1 MLLQNNDRFKGM
13 PMRIAVISDIHG
25 NLEAFRQV
33 LTDIDQSKIDRIV
46 SLGDSIGYG
55 PEPEEVLNLVQ
66 SRNIDNI
73 LGNHERSIL
82 DETYRQYFMRGAV
95 DSTKQT
101 MKFLTA
107 SSLLYLRSLPKTKT
121 IDDAL
126 FVHGCPPESHTIY
139 LNHLTISEIAD
150 TFQSYTNRIAFSGH
164 THKFMLFSYN
174 GKKVDFR
181 PPKNEPKILDHNL
194 RYIFNVGSVGQ
205 PRDNDSRAGYVIW
218 DTDVNTLEIRR
229 IPYNIR
235 ATTEKIIKR
244 GFRKNDADR
253 LFAGK

>member
-1 MLLQNNDRFKGM
+1 M

-25 NLEAFRQV
+25 NLVAFKEV
-33 LTDIDQSKIDRIV
+33 LRDIDRSKIDRIV

-55 PEPEEVLNLVQ
+55 PESEEVLNLIQ
-66 SRNIDNI
+66 SRNIDHI
-73 LGNHERSIL
+73 LGNHERAIL

-95 DSTKQT
+95 NSTKQT

-107 SSLLYLRSLPKTKT
+107 SSLHYLRSLPKTKT

-150 TFQSYTNRIAFSGH
+150 AFQTFTNKIAFSGH

-181 PPKNEPKILDHNL
+181 PPKNEPMILGHNL

-218 DTDVNTLEIRR
+218 DTDVNSLEVKR

-235 ATTEKIIKR
+235 ATAEKIIQR
-244 GFRKNDADR
+244 GFRRNDADR
-253 LFAGK
+253 LFAGE